1 MKVIRLDREA
11 LDAFLVDR
19 RLGILALHRPSGGP
33 MAIPLSYV
41 WDGERATMVSG
52 RRSAKVRWLQSDPQA
67 ALLVTNVAPE
77 PPRWVSL
84 EGKVSVE
91 EAGDE
96 AVQRLADRYL
106 RCELHGE
113 IRAALQHLQRADL
126 VQITL
131 TPERIRTYAE
141 VD

>member
-1 MKVIRLDREA
+1 MKVIRLDRESR
-11 LDAFLVDR
+11 DAFLVDR
-19 RLGILALHRPSGGP
+19 RLGILALHRPFGEP
-33 MAIPLSYV
+33 MAIPLGYT

-52 RRSAKVRWLQSDPQA
+52 RRSAKVRWLQSSPQA

-77 PPRWVSL
+77 PARWVSL
-84 EGKVSVE
+84 EGKVRIEAAGNE
-91 EAGDE
+91 E
-96 AVQRLADRYL
+96 VQRLADRYL
-106 RCELHGE
+106 RGELHGE
-113 IRAALQHLQRADL
+113 IRAALQHLQCADL